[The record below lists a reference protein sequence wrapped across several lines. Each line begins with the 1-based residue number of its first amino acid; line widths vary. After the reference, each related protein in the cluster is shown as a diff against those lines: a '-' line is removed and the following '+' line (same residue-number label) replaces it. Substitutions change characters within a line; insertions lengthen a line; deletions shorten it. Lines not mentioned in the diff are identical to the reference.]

1 MKNLLGNIS
10 VLFVA
15 VCCIIS
21 IVSFAVIVNQLVLQN
36 YQTAWIWMIPFVGS
50 ILYGLYSFGIC
61 FYLFEV
67 KE

>member
-1 MKNLLGNIS
+1 MKKLLCNIS
-10 VLFVA
+10 LIFVA
-15 VCCIIS
+15 VCVMILIFSVGMII
-21 IVSFAVIVNQLVLQN
+21 NELVLQN